1 MNDPTKGGAAR
12 YPRLFSPL
20 ALGPKTLKNRII
32 QPGHSLRLGEADGTV
47 GARLKTY
54 VEARAAGGAA
64 MVCMESAPVHPNSH
78 NYEHQLVLYDDR
90 IVPGLAATADAVH
103 RHDAL
108 LSIILWHGGHNVSY
122 VDGQAAVA
130 PSPIPSPSTGET
142 PTVLTAKGIR
152 EIIQAHVDAAVR
164 CWRAGLDAVELQTAT
179 DYLYGAFLSPR
190 LNWRED
196 AYGGSDENRVR
207 IVAETLEAIRD
218 ATKGE
223 IAVGLRTSAT
233 HAIPTDPDDYGLAD
247 SVAAMK
253 LLADQGLT
261 DWVSIINGSHWS
273 FPELIAP
280 MARPRAEHAD
290 LARDFTTALDVPVV
304 VSGRIR
310 TPAEAEHILA
320 SGAADIVG
328 MARTLI
334 ADPDWPNKVAADDET
349 RIRPCLSCNQGCLAF
364 AVQHLA
370 GTCIVNPAAGRES
383 DLGDIKPAT
392 NKKTVAVIGGGPG
405 GLEAAR
411 VAALRGHRVTLYE
424 AEDHLGGA
432 MRLAAES
439 PHRGEMA
446 AALDWWIGELAA
458 LGVTINTAT
467 SVDPENPPAADAVV
481 WAIGAKPAITRV
493 WQRRPHLRDGI
504 PGTQGLPMGRD
515 VMTGAAEASGSV
527 LVIDEEG
534 GWPTVSLLDHLA
546 EDPAVGAITVV
557 TAGADVCGVALD
569 HTLERADVLRRFENT
584 TLRFLPNALVAAV
597 ENGSIDLTDGARL
610 GPYDA
615 IILAT
620 GTASR
625 AYPEDALAAG
635 DCIAPRGIWAATN
648 DAHRLAR
655 TL

>member
-1 MNDPTKGGAAR
+1 MK
-12 YPRLFSPL
+12 
-20 ALGPKTLKNRII
+20 
-32 QPGHSLRLGEADGTV
+32 
-47 GARLKTY
+47 
-54 VEARAAGGAA
+54 
-64 MVCMESAPVHPNSH
+64 M
-78 NYEHQLVLYDDR
+78 
-90 IVPGLAATADAVH
+90 
-103 RHDAL
+103 
-108 LSIILWHGGHNVSY
+108 
-122 VDGQAAVA
+122 
-130 PSPIPSPSTGET
+130 
-142 PTVLTAKGIR
+142 
-152 EIIQAHVDAAVR
+152 
-164 CWRAGLDAVELQTAT
+164 
-179 DYLYGAFLSPR
+179 
-190 LNWRED
+190 
-196 AYGGSDENRVR
+196 
-207 IVAETLEAIRD
+207 
-218 ATKGE
+218 
-223 IAVGLRTSAT
+223 
-233 HAIPTDPDDYGLAD
+233 LAD
-247 SVAAMK
+247 K
-253 LLADQGLT
+253 GLT

-290 LARDFTTALDVPVV
+290 LARDFTMALNVPVV

-334 ADPDWPNKVAADDET
+334 AEPNWPIKVAAGDEA

-364 AVQHLA
+364 AIQHLA

-383 DLGDIKPAT
+383 ELGDIEPAAD
-392 NKKTVAVIGGGPG
+392 KKTIAVIGGGPA

-411 VAALRGHRVTLYE
+411 VAALRGHQVTLYE
-424 AEDHLGGA
+424 AEGHLGGA
-432 MRLAAES
+432 LRLAAGS

-446 AALDWWIGELAA
+446 AALVWWISELAA
-458 LGVTINTAT
+458 LGVTINIAT
-467 SVDPENPPAADAVV
+467 SVDPAKPPVADVVV
-481 WAIGAKPAITRV
+481 WAIGAAPAITRV

-515 VMTGAAEASGSV
+515 VMTGAAGASGTV

-534 GWPTVSLLDHLA
+534 GWPTVSLVDHLA

-557 TAGADVCGVALD
+557 TPGADICGPALD

-584 TLRFLPNALVAAV
+584 TVRVLPNTLVAAV
-597 ENGSIDLTDGARL
+597 ENGSVDLLDGARL

-625 AYPEDALAAG
+625 AYPDDALAAG

-648 DAHRLAR
+648 DAHRLSR
-655 TL
+655 ML